1 MIRKNLL
8 IWVTLISSV
17 IFVIQLASLQL
28 SRDSFDKDF
37 AIQEISV
44 YPERGLI
51 FDRNGELLVANQPMY
66 ELIIIPENT
75 VEFDTI
81 QLSNLIGIEQND
93 LSKRIL
99 SARKYSTK
107 LPSVIE
113 SQISKEKNAFLQEK
127 IWLFNGFYLRKNS
140 VRDYIRPFASN
151 VIGYTSEV
159 DQNDINSNPYYE
171 KGEMIGKQGI
181 ESYYEDRL
189 RGVKGKRYFQKDR
202 FNRIIGPVSYT
213 HLTLPTK

>member
-1 MIRKNLL
+1 MLL
-8 IWVTLISSV
+8 
-17 IFVIQLASLQL
+17 F
-28 SRDSFDKDF
+28 SFQRFLNRDF

-93 LSKRIL
+93 YLKEYIC
-99 SARKYSTK
+99 KKIFNKTTFCYK
-107 LPSVIE
+107 
-113 SQISKEKNAFLQEK
+113 SQISKEKNAFYRKKSGYLW
-127 IWLFNGFYLRKNS
+127 ILLRKNS

-159 DQNDINSNPYYE
+159 DQNDINSNLIMRKE
-171 KGEMIGKQGI
+171 
-181 ESYYEDRL
+181 R
-189 RGVKGKRYFQKDR
+189 
-202 FNRIIGPVSYT
+202 
-213 HLTLPTK
+213 